1 MSGGYQL
8 ARPAAD
14 VAVGDVVTALEGP
27 LSLVGCVPDDGACAR
42 ADSCA
47 SRIVWRRLD
56 SAISGALNG
65 ITLEDLTQGGSV
77 TMKTAYFDHAATT
90 PVDPQV
96 LEAMLPWFSERYGN
110 PSELHR
116 LGREARA
123 AVETARA
130 QVAAALG
137 AGDKEIVFTAG
148 GTESDNLALFGS
160 LARYQPGHLI
170 VSAVEHPAVM
180 EAARALNRQGWA
192 VDFVPVD
199 ADGVVDLDAYEQA
212 FRDDTRLAS
221 VMFANNVVGSI
232 QPVAELARLA
242 HERGALFHTDAV
254 QAVGAI
260 PVDVTALGVD
270 LLSLS
275 GHKLYG
281 PKGIGALYVKRG
293 TRLQPILHGGGHERR
308 LRSGTENVP
317 GIVGLGVAMTLS
329 VEQIPEVRPRLE
341 ALRDRL
347 AQGVLERIPEVRHL
361 GHPTERLPGNVS
373 FSVRYVEGESMLLQ
387 LDAHGFM
394 VSSGSACASGSLEP
408 SHVVLAMGLGAEEAH
423 GSMRISLGRE
433 NTGEEADAFLEAFP
447 PIVDKLRQ
455 MSPLYVKG

>member
-1 MSGGYQL
+1 M
-8 ARPAAD
+8 RT
-14 VAVGDVVTALEGP
+14 V
-27 LSLVGCVPDDGACAR
+27 
-42 ADSCA
+42 
-47 SRIVWRRLD
+47 
-56 SAISGALNG
+56 
-65 ITLEDLTQGGSV
+65 
-77 TMKTAYFDHAATT
+77 YFDHAATT

-123 AVETARA
+123 AVEQARA
-130 QVAAALG
+130 EVAAVLG
-137 AGDKEIVFTAG
+137 SGEKEIVFTAG
-148 GTESDNLALFGS
+148 GTEADNLALFGY
-160 LARYQPGHLI
+160 LARHEPGHLI
-170 VSAVEHPAVM
+170 VSAVEHPAVL
-180 EAARALNRQGWA
+180 EAARALNRLGWA

-199 ADGVVDLDAYEQA
+199 AMGVVNVEAYEQA

-221 VMFANNVVGSI
+221 VMLANNVVGTV
-232 QPVAELARLA
+232 QPVAELARIA
-242 HERGALFHTDAV
+242 HEKGAVFHTDAV
-254 QAVGAI
+254 QAVGAL
-260 PVDVTALGVD
+260 PVDVAALGVD
-270 LLSLS
+270 MLSLS

-317 GIVGLGVAMTLS
+317 GIVGLGAAMTLAA
-329 VEQIPEVRPRLE
+329 EQLPEARPRLE

-347 AQGVLERIPEVRHL
+347 AAGVRERIPEVTCL
-361 GHPTERLPGNVS
+361 GHPTQRLPGNVA

-387 LDAHGFM
+387 LDAQGFM

-408 SHVVLAMGLGAEEAH
+408 SHVVLALGLRAEEAH
-423 GSMRISLGRE
+423 GSMRVSLGRE
-433 NTGEEADAFLEAFP
+433 NTVEEVDAFLDAFP
-447 PIVDKLRQ
+447 PIVDKLRR

>member
-1 MSGGYQL
+1 
-8 ARPAAD
+8 
-14 VAVGDVVTALEGP
+14 
-27 LSLVGCVPDDGACAR
+27 
-42 ADSCA
+42 
-47 SRIVWRRLD
+47 
-56 SAISGALNG
+56 
-65 ITLEDLTQGGSV
+65 
-77 TMKTAYFDHAATT
+77 MKTVYFDHAATT
-90 PVDPQV
+90 PVDPLV
-96 LEAMLPWFSERYGN
+96 LEAMLPYFSQQYGN

-123 AVETARA
+123 AVEAARA
-130 QVAAALG
+130 QVAAVLG

-160 LARYQPGHLI
+160 LARHQAGHLI

-180 EAARALNRQGWA
+180 EAARALNRLGWA
-192 VDFVPVD
+192 VDFIPVD
-199 ADGVVDLDAYEQA
+199 GDGVVDLDAYEQA

-221 VMFANNVVGSI
+221 IMFANNVVGSV
-232 QPVAELARLA
+232 QPVATLARIA
-242 HERGALFHTDAV
+242 HEKGALFHTDAV
-254 QAVGAI
+254 QAVGSL
-260 PVDVTALGVD
+260 PVDVGELGVD
-270 LLSLS
+270 MLSLS

-317 GIVGLGVAMTLS
+317 GIVGLGVAMTMAA
-329 VEQIPEVRPRLE
+329 EQLPEVRPRLE
-341 ALRDRL
+341 RLRDRL
-347 AQGVLERIPEVRHL
+347 AQGVLERIPEVTYL
-361 GHPTERLPGNVS
+361 GHPTQRLPGSVA

-387 LDAHGFM
+387 LDAQGFM

-408 SHVVLAMGLGAEEAH
+408 SHVVLALGLGAEEAH
-423 GSMRISLGRE
+423 GSMRVSLGRE
-433 NTGEEADAFLEAFP
+433 NTEEEVDAFLDAFP

>member
-1 MSGGYQL
+1 
-8 ARPAAD
+8 
-14 VAVGDVVTALEGP
+14 
-27 LSLVGCVPDDGACAR
+27 
-42 ADSCA
+42 
-47 SRIVWRRLD
+47 
-56 SAISGALNG
+56 
-65 ITLEDLTQGGSV
+65 
-77 TMKTAYFDHAATT
+77 
-90 PVDPQV
+90 
-96 LEAMLPWFSERYGN
+96 
-110 PSELHR
+110 R

-123 AVETARA
+123 AVDTARA

-199 ADGVVDLDAYEQA
+199 AHGIVDLDAYEQA

-221 VMFANNVVGSI
+221 IMFANNVVGSI
-232 QPVAELARLA
+232 QPVVELARIA
-242 HERGALFHTDAV
+242 HEKGALFHTDAV
-254 QAVGAI
+254 QAVGSV
-260 PVDVTALGVD
+260 PVDVAELGAD
-270 LLSLS
+270 MLSLS

-281 PKGIGALYVKRG
+281 PKGVGALYVKRG

-317 GIVGLGVAMTLS
+317 GIVGLGAALTLCM
-329 VEQIPEVRPRLE
+329 EQLAETRPRLE

-347 AQGVLERIPEVRHL
+347 AQGVLERIPEVRYL

-433 NTGEEADAFLEAFP
+433 NTDEEADAFLEAFP